1 MNATRTHPRLR
12 PPAGSDVLPYVYRVT
27 KYDPAD
33 RDQHGHYTGA
43 EPATSDHGPVEAA
56 YLRAVAAFAEDT
68 GVDKLAIREPQL
80 GGFANFG
87 LEPPIDGYGLPDLF
101 SACLAGFHD
110 GALVPISV
118 GLELV
123 RAMLRDHGAWC
134 RLEAEGAFAVHVGWD
149 QYLYLGSN
157 LPCETALARTR
168 ALGLFPERMER
179 SPYDFAPDDPAYVQR
194 PADADF
200 WARLYWTVSAH
211 RAVFLEE
218 VFAVNASRWHR
229 LTRDNIETV
238 RSQQAPR
245 AQLAIWPDLLTDV
258 DKAVAALPDEGLV
271 EIVWED
277 EDRQITSTVVD
288 ETQFEA
294 VTSQLASARAAGV
307 VSMYAGEDLPLF
319 TAVLSDSDGVL
330 RARWQT
336 EPTPSDRDWA
346 LLKTLRRGQIVT
358 GTVTSIASFGV
369 TFVDI
374 GGFTAM
380 INIPEL
386 SWRPFDHPSDVV
398 SVGQE
403 VTAEVLDVDMVRE
416 RVPLSLRAVQEDPWP
431 QVAQRIGQVVIGP
444 VTKIVPFGV
453 FVRIED
459 REDGFQGLVH
469 TSELDESSGDVV
481 EVGDALTVKII
492 EVDIARRRI
501 SLSHTQSR
509 TTRSEDG
516 IEGGSA

>member
-1 MNATRTHPRLR
+1 M
-12 PPAGSDVLPYVYRVT
+12 LPYIYRVT

-33 RDQHGHYTGA
+33 RDVHGRYAGT

-56 YLRAVAAFAEDT
+56 YLQAIAAFAEDT
-68 GVDKLAIREPQL
+68 GVDQLAIREPQL
-80 GGFANFG
+80 GGFVHFG
-87 LEPPIDGYGLPDLF
+87 LESPIDGYGLAGLF
-101 SACLAGFHD
+101 PTGPVGFHD
-110 GALVPISV
+110 GALVPIDV

-123 RAMLRDHGAWC
+123 RAMLRDNGAWC
-134 RLEAEGAFAVHVGWD
+134 RLEVEGEFTVHVGWD
-149 QYLYLGSN
+149 QYLYLGSSR
-157 LPCETALARTR
+157 PCAAALARIR
-168 ALGLFPERMER
+168 ALGLFPERVDR

-200 WARLYWTVSAH
+200 WGRLRWTVSAH

-218 VFAVNASRWHR
+218 VFAINASRWHR
-229 LTRDNIETV
+229 LTRDTIETV
-238 RSQQAPR
+238 RSQLAPR
-245 AQLAIWPDLLTDV
+245 SQLAVWPDLLTDV
-258 DKAVAALPDEGLV
+258 GTAVAALPDEGLV
-271 EIVWED
+271 EVVWED
-277 EDRQITSTVVD
+277 KDGQITSTVVD

-294 VTSQLASARAAGV
+294 VTSQLADAHAAAV

-319 TAVLSDSDGVL
+319 TAVLPDSDGVL

-346 LLKTLRRGQIVT
+346 FLKTLHRGQVVT

-386 SWRPFDHPSDVV
+386 SWRPFNHPSDVV

-403 VTAEVLDVDMVRE
+403 ITAEVLDVDMVWE

-431 QVAQRIGQVVIGP
+431 QVAQRIGQVVTGP
-444 VTKIVPFGV
+444 VTKIMPFGV

-469 TSELDESSGDVV
+469 TSELDGSPAGF
-481 EVGDALTVKII
+481 EVGVALRVKIMD
-492 EVDIARRRI
+492 VDLTRRRI
-501 SLSHTQSR
+501 ALSQR
-509 TTRSEDG
+509 QADQ
-516 IEGGSA
+516 

>member
-1 MNATRTHPRLR
+1 
-12 PPAGSDVLPYVYRVT
+12 VLPYVYQVT

-56 YLRAVAAFAEDT
+56 YLQAIAALAEET
-68 GVDKLAIREPQL
+68 GIDQLAIREPQI
-80 GGFANFG
+80 GGFVHFG
-87 LEPPIDGYGLPDLF
+87 LEPPVDGYGLADLF
-101 SACLAGFHD
+101 PADLAGFHD
-110 GALVPISV
+110 GALVPIAV

-123 RAMLRDHGAWC
+123 RAMLRDNGAWC
-134 RLEAEGAFAVHVGWD
+134 RLEAEGSFAVHVGWD
-149 QYLYLGSN
+149 QYLYVGSSR
-157 LPCETALARTR
+157 PCEAALARTR
-168 ALGLFPERMER
+168 SLGLFPERLDA
-179 SPYDFAPDDPAYVQR
+179 SPYDFAPDHVQR

-200 WARLYWTVSAH
+200 WARLNWTVSAH

-218 VFAVNASRWHR
+218 VFAANASRWHR

-238 RSQQAPR
+238 RSQLTPR

-258 DKAVAALPDEGLV
+258 DKAVAALPEEGLV

-277 EDRQITSTVVD
+277 EDGQITSTVVD
-288 ETQFEA
+288 ETQFDA

-319 TAVLSDSDGVL
+319 TAVLPDNDGVL

-346 LLKTLRRGQIVT
+346 FLKTLRRGQVVT
-358 GTVTSIASFGV
+358 GTVQTIASFGV

-386 SWRPFDHPSDVV
+386 SWRPFNHPSDVV
-398 SVGQE
+398 SIGQE
-403 VTAEVLDVDMVRE
+403 ITAEVLDVDMIRE

-431 QVAQRIGQVVIGP
+431 QVAQRIGQVVTGP
-444 VTKIVPFGV
+444 VTKIVPFGA

-459 REDGFQGLVH
+459 RQDGFEGLVH
-469 TSELDESSGDVV
+469 TSELDESPDDAI
-481 EVGDALTVKII
+481 EVGDTLTVKII
-492 EVDIARRRI
+492 DVDLARRRI
-501 SLSHTQSR
+501 ALSRVQALAS
-509 TTRSEDG
+509 
-516 IEGGSA
+516 SAENQPHA